1 MEETINRCL
10 KIQSLLATEFHRI
23 DKQRR
28 KEKREKHKARREQEK
43 RDLLL

>member
-10 KIQSLLATEFHRI
+10 KIQSLLAGEYQRL
-23 DKQRR
+23 DKERK
-28 KEKREKHKARREQEK
+28 KEKREKHKAIREQSK